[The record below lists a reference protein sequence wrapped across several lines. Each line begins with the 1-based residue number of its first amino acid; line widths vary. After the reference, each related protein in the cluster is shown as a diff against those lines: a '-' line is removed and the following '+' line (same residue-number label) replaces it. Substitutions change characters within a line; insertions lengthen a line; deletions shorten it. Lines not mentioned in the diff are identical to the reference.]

1 MSVIRQTRA
10 TVSRAAVL
18 AAALALTAC
27 AGDPVPPG
35 LVSENAAP
43 AAQAA
48 PPLDPQQVT
57 IAFEPFTG
65 APGNISDALS
75 RRIGAEAVDQNLRL
89 VRRVG
94 APSTYRVNGYLSA
107 SGDQSSTTLFYVFD
121 VVDSN
126 GARVHRIVGQE
137 SAGGAA
143 GDPWAGVDADA
154 LDRAA
159 RRAVAEL
166 AAWLR
171 R

>member
-1 MSVIRQTRA
+1 MSVTRPNRA
-10 TVSRAAVL
+10 IVSRAAAILAALVL
-18 AAALALTAC
+18 AAC
-27 AGDPVPPG
+27 AGEPVPPG
-35 LVSENAAP
+35 LVSDNAAP
-43 AAQAA
+43 AARAA
-48 PPLDPQQVT
+48 PPVDPQQVT

-75 RRIGAEAVDQNLRL
+75 RRIGTEALAQDLKL

-94 APSTYRVNGYLSA
+94 APATYRINGYLSA

-121 VVDSN
+121 VVDGTGS
-126 GARVHRIVGQE
+126 RVHRIIGQE

-143 GDPWAGVDADA
+143 GDPWAGVDSDA

-166 AAWLR
+166 VAWLKR
-171 R
+171 

>member
-1 MSVIRQTRA
+1 MSVTRSNRA
-10 TVSRAAVL
+10 TVMRAAVL
-18 AAALALTAC
+18 LAALILSAC

-43 AAQAA
+43 AARAA
-48 PPLDPQQVT
+48 PPVDPQQVT

-75 RRIGAEAVDQNLRL
+75 RRIGNEALAQNLNL

-94 APSTYRVNGYLSA
+94 APATYRINGYLSA

-121 VVDSN
+121 VVDKN
-126 GARVHRIVGQE
+126 GARVHRIIGQE
-137 SAGGAA
+137 SAGSSA
-143 GDPWAGVDADA
+143 GDPWAGIDSEA

-159 RRAVAEL
+159 RRSVTEL
-166 AAWLR
+166 SAWLR